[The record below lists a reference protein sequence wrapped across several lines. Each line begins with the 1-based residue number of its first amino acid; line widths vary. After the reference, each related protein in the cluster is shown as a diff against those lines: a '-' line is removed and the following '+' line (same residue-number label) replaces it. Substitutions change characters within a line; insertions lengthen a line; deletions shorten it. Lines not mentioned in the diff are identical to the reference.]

1 MNVARFQWRSLKARV
16 TLTTLV
22 ILLLS
27 IWSLALYVSKSLRED
42 MQRLLGDQ
50 QQATVALV
58 AAAVNSDFEE
68 RFDFLRGLSLSINSG
83 LLDDPA
89 SLQQLLQ
96 QRPAVEVLFN
106 AGVFITRID
115 GTAIAEFPSI
125 GRIGL
130 NYMDR
135 DHVAAALTGGKA
147 SVGKPTIGKRVR
159 AASFAITVPIL
170 GPQGNVMGAIV
181 GATDLSK
188 PNFLDDLNQSR
199 YGQTGG
205 YLMVDPK
212 SRQFVVATANNK
224 KLVMQPIPAP
234 GVNAVLDRRLEGF
247 DGYVVN
253 TTSQGTEVLTSSARI
268 PMAGWFVISTL
279 PTREAFA
286 PIQNMLQRIQIA
298 TLLLTLM
305 AAFSAWWMLK
315 RQLSPL
321 TKAIRTLS
329 ELSDSSEGPV
339 PLSVTRNDE
348 IGDLLSAF
356 NRLLNTLGE
365 RDRALHQSEERFRH
379 FFERNS
385 SVQLLIEPNTG
396 HIEDANLAA
405 VTYYGYPRNEL
416 IGMLISNINTLSPER
431 VAEERMLALQ
441 ESRNYFEFEHRLAS
455 GELRDVEVYSTPIES
470 DCRTLLLSIV
480 HDITE
485 RKLVQEQLRQNHLEQ
500 KAILNSN
507 IAGIVKLQ
515 DGHFVWMNNSFAAM
529 LGYSVS
535 ELVGQPTKIL
545 YKDDQADTDFA
556 TEAYPAL
563 QRGENFRKEMQY
575 LRKDGTPGWFD
586 ISGDRISTD
595 STASIW
601 SFMDTTE
608 KKHANVQMLRLIA
621 EQKALLNN
629 DLIGI
634 VTTKDR
640 IIIWANPAFE
650 HMMGFNSGELEGMP
664 TRINYLTDEAHQEFG
679 AAAMPVLLDGKV
691 FRTQFEQVRK
701 DGRHIWLDVSGSML
715 SLESRE
721 TIWCFSDVTE
731 RRRNEQEIKQLAFYD
746 TLTALPNRRLLQD
759 RLSQAMTANKRN
771 DRHGAVMFLDLD
783 NFKPLNDSHGHN
795 VGDLLLLEVAER
807 LKSCVRHIDT
817 ISRFGGDE
825 FVVLLGDLAA
835 DKAES
840 TEFAKVIAEEIRAKL
855 AEPYFLSVELHG
867 HATNIVEYHCTASIG
882 VKVFS
887 GQSHSQDEILKSAD
901 AAMYLAKDAGRNTI
915 RFDGE

>member
-170 GPQGNVMGAIV
+170 GPQGNVMGAIA

-298 TLLLTLM
+298 TVLLTLV
-305 AAFSAWWMLK
+305 AGVLAWWMLK
-315 RQLSPL
+315 RQLAPL
-321 TKAIRTLS
+321 ETAIKTLS
-329 ELSDSSEGPV
+329 AFSDSNDAPQ
-339 PLSVTRNDE
+339 LLAITRNDE
-348 IGDLLSAF
+348 IGDLLTAF
-356 NRLLNTLGE
+356 NGG
-365 RDRALHQSEERFRH
+365 
-379 FFERNS
+379 
-385 SVQLLIEPNTG
+385 VPN
-396 HIEDANLAA
+396 
-405 VTYYGYPRNEL
+405 
-416 IGMLISNINTLSPER
+416 
-431 VAEERMLALQ
+431 
-441 ESRNYFEFEHRLAS
+441 
-455 GELRDVEVYSTPIES
+455 
-470 DCRTLLLSIV
+470 
-480 HDITE
+480 
-485 RKLVQEQLRQNHLEQ
+485 
-500 KAILNSN
+500 
-507 IAGIVKLQ
+507 
-515 DGHFVWMNNSFAAM
+515 FV
-529 LGYSVS
+529 
-535 ELVGQPTKIL
+535 
-545 YKDDQADTDFA
+545 
-556 TEAYPAL
+556 
-563 QRGENFRKEMQY
+563 
-575 LRKDGTPGWFD
+575 
-586 ISGDRISTD
+586 
-595 STASIW
+595 
-601 SFMDTTE
+601 
-608 KKHANVQMLRLIA
+608 
-621 EQKALLNN
+621 
-629 DLIGI
+629 
-634 VTTKDR
+634 
-640 IIIWANPAFE
+640 
-650 HMMGFNSGELEGMP
+650 
-664 TRINYLTDEAHQEFG
+664 
-679 AAAMPVLLDGKV
+679 
-691 FRTQFEQVRK
+691 
-701 DGRHIWLDVSGSML
+701 
-715 SLESRE
+715 
-721 TIWCFSDVTE
+721 
-731 RRRNEQEIKQLAFYD
+731 
-746 TLTALPNRRLLQD
+746 
-759 RLSQAMTANKRN
+759 
-771 DRHGAVMFLDLD
+771 
-783 NFKPLNDSHGHN
+783 
-795 VGDLLLLEVAER
+795 
-807 LKSCVRHIDT
+807 
-817 ISRFGGDE
+817 
-825 FVVLLGDLAA
+825 
-835 DKAES
+835 
-840 TEFAKVIAEEIRAKL
+840 
-855 AEPYFLSVELHG
+855 
-867 HATNIVEYHCTASIG
+867 
-882 VKVFS
+882 
-887 GQSHSQDEILKSAD
+887 
-901 AAMYLAKDAGRNTI
+901 
-915 RFDGE
+915 